1 VSICYKTWLPLLSPS
16 TPTFNC
22 NINHDDFVTNTLI
35 SNYRLTLI
43 KRLDATTCYAQALS
57 KPTVELPLGLLS
69 LQHLPTVEDSSILA
83 YWFGR

>member
-1 VSICYKTWLPLLSPS
+1 VSICYKTWLLLLSPS

-57 KPTVELPLGLLS
+57 KPTVELLLGLLS